1 MYKYVDKVL
10 SHVKENKSKKLIEY
24 ELFDHIDEHQKF
36 FEEIGYNEETA
47 IEKSEEKMGDADI
60 VGEQFNSIKKH
71 YYIFD
76 YVIMAL
82 APVLSYLYY
91 HFTALDN
98 SIKDMSFGMQPYLM
112 APKFYGTIVGFI
124 GIIIGLL
131 YIVRGIKRKNIL
143 FATFGYLYSS
153 LMLAFAP
160 KEWLEGIN
168 SDYISYFFETYYS
181 DTSGVISIDLSPKQI
196 VFFLLLLVIFSVF
209 YILALSNIIR
219 TKKLKNTKRDLKLG
233 KAVSIILCVLVLVFV
248 FLGSLIT
255 VKAYS
260 YKSET
265 EQIAKAELT
274 EMNEF
279 IIDNANSLVNMSYDE
294 ATELFENKFG
304 DDFKKNDGAYESES
318 GFTGFSCYENEYLSV
333 YTYSDYINPFDFINE
348 QWDFRSNL
356 YSFDNENSLSKN
368 TDIKDMSALCGLEID
383 NNCLMFDYGFEK
395 GIVKFSYDKKTDD
408 FVLQFSSSFDYPKTV
423 NLTKEQKLM
432 LEKLLNSD
440 EYAYYG
446 EYLDNYFTVSISDLG
461 DSYDKLIETMNI
473 LNDVH
478 TDVCTKIFDARY
490 NEELDLYKITLYSFK
505 YQFAPRSGIYSQ
517 IAYSYISPVSNYYVK
532 LVDGEAEIVNI
543 EPNDDIEANPNESDI
558 TKLIIENIKAKY

>member
-1 MYKYVDKVL
+1 MYKYVDTVL
-10 SHVKENKSKKLIEY
+10 SHIEGNKSKKLIEY

-60 VGEQFNSIKKH
+60 VGEQFNSMKKH

-76 YVIMAL
+76 YVIMVL

-98 SIKDMSFGMQPYLM
+98 SIKGMLSSLQPYLT

-131 YIVRGIKRKNIL
+131 YIVRGIKRKNII

-168 SDYISYFFETYYS
+168 SDYISYFFESYYS
-181 DTSGVISIDLSPKQI
+181 DTSGVIYIDLSPKQI

-265 EQIAKAELT
+265 EQIAKAELA

-368 TDIKDMSALCGLEID
+368 TDINDMSALSGLEID
-383 NNCLMFDYGFEK
+383 NNCLIFDYGFEK

-505 YQFAPRSGIYSQ
+505 YQFAPRLGIYSQ
-517 IAYSYISPVSNYYVK
+517 IAYSDISSVSNYYVK

>member
-10 SHVKENKSKKLIEY
+10 SHIEGNKSKKIIEY

-60 VGEQFNSIKKH
+60 VGEQFNSMKKH

-76 YVIMAL
+76 YVIMVL

-168 SDYISYFFETYYS
+168 SDYISYFFESYYS

-219 TKKLKNTKRDLKLG
+219 TKKLKNTKRDLRLG

-265 EQIAKAELT
+265 EQIAKAELA

-294 ATELFENKFG
+294 ATELFKNKFG

-333 YTYSDYINPFDFINE
+333 HTYSDYINPFDFINE

-432 LEKLLNSD
+432 LEKLLNSY
-440 EYAYYG
+440 EYVYNG

-461 DSYDKLIETMNI
+461 DSYDKFIETTNI

-517 IAYSYISPVSNYYVK
+517 IAYSDISPVSNYYVK

-558 TKLIIENIKAKY
+558 TKLIIENLKAKY

>member
-10 SHVKENKSKKLIEY
+10 SHIEGNKSKKIIEY

-76 YVIMAL
+76 YVIMVL
-82 APVLSYLYY
+82 ASVLSYLYY

-168 SDYISYFFETYYS
+168 SDYISYFFESYYS

-219 TKKLKNTKRDLKLG
+219 TKKLKNTKRDLRLG

-265 EQIAKAELT
+265 EQIAKAELA

-294 ATELFENKFG
+294 ATELFKNKFG

-318 GFTGFSCYENEYLSV
+318 AFTGFSCYENEYLSV

-348 QWDFRSNL
+348 QWNFRSNL

-383 NNCLMFDYGFEK
+383 NNCLIFDYGFEK
-395 GIVKFSYDKKTDD
+395 GTVKFSYDKKTDD

-432 LEKLLNSD
+432 LENILNSD
-440 EYAYYG
+440 EYMFYG
-446 EYLDNYFTVSISDLG
+446 KYLDNYFTVSISDLG
-461 DSYDKLIETMNI
+461 DSYDKLIETTNI

-490 NEELDLYKITLYSFK
+490 NENFDLYKITLYSFK

-517 IAYSYISPVSNYYVK
+517 IAYSDISPVSNYYVK

>member
-10 SHVKENKSKKLIEY
+10 SHIEGNKSKKLIEY

-76 YVIMAL
+76 YVIMVL
-82 APVLSYLYY
+82 VPVLSYLYY
-91 HFTALDN
+91 HFTAMDN
-98 SIKDMSFGMQPYLM
+98 SIKNMSFGMQPYLM

-209 YILALSNIIR
+209 YILVLSNIIR
-219 TKKLKNTKRDLKLG
+219 TKKLKNTKRDLRLG

-265 EQIAKAELT
+265 EQIAKTELA

-304 DDFKKNDGAYESES
+304 DDSKKDDDVYDFES

-368 TDIKDMSALCGLEID
+368 TDIKDMSALCFLEID
-383 NNCLMFDYGFEK
+383 NNCLIFDYGFEK
-395 GIVKFSYDKKTDD
+395 GIVKFSYDKKTDN

-440 EYAYYG
+440 EYVYYG

-517 IAYSYISPVSNYYVK
+517 IAYSDISPVSNYYVK

>member
-10 SHVKENKSKKLIEY
+10 SHIEGNKSKKIIEY

-60 VGEQFNSIKKH
+60 VGEQFNSMKKH
-71 YYIFD
+71 YYISD
-76 YVIMAL
+76 YVIMVL

-98 SIKDMSFGMQPYLM
+98 SIKDMLSSLQPYLT

-209 YILALSNIIR
+209 YIIALSNIIR

-233 KAVSIILCVLVLVFV
+233 KVVSIILCVLVLVFV

-265 EQIAKAELT
+265 EQIAKAELA

-294 ATELFENKFG
+294 ATELFKNKFG

-383 NNCLMFDYGFEK
+383 NNCLIFDYGFEK
-395 GIVKFSYDKKTDD
+395 GTVKFSYDKKTDD

-423 NLTKEQKLM
+423 NLTVEQKLM
-432 LEKLLNSD
+432 LEKSLNSD
-440 EYAYYG
+440 EYVYYG

-461 DSYDKLIETMNI
+461 DLYDKLIETTNI
-473 LNDVH
+473 LNGVH

-490 NEELDLYKITLYSFK
+490 NENFDLYKITLYSFK
-505 YQFAPRSGIYSQ
+505 YQFAPHSGIYSQ
-517 IAYSYISPVSNYYVK
+517 IAYSDISSVSNYYVK

-543 EPNDDIEANPNESDI
+543 EVNDDIEANSNESDI
-558 TKLIIENIKAKY
+558 TKLIIENIKDKY

>member
-1 MYKYVDKVL
+1 
-10 SHVKENKSKKLIEY
+10 
-24 ELFDHIDEHQKF
+24 
-36 FEEIGYNEETA
+36 
-47 IEKSEEKMGDADI
+47 
-60 VGEQFNSIKKH
+60 
-71 YYIFD
+71 
-76 YVIMAL
+76 
-82 APVLSYLYY
+82 
-91 HFTALDN
+91 
-98 SIKDMSFGMQPYLM
+98 
-112 APKFYGTIVGFI
+112 
-124 GIIIGLL
+124 
-131 YIVRGIKRKNIL
+131 
-143 FATFGYLYSS
+143 
-153 LMLAFAP
+153 
-160 KEWLEGIN
+160 
-168 SDYISYFFETYYS
+168 
-181 DTSGVISIDLSPKQI
+181 
-196 VFFLLLLVIFSVF
+196 
-209 YILALSNIIR
+209 
-219 TKKLKNTKRDLKLG
+219 
-233 KAVSIILCVLVLVFV
+233 
-248 FLGSLIT
+248 
-255 VKAYS
+255 
-260 YKSET
+260 
-265 EQIAKAELT
+265 
-274 EMNEF
+274 MNEF

-294 ATELFENKFG
+294 ATELFKNKFG

-348 QWDFRSNL
+348 QWNFRSNL

-368 TDIKDMSALCGLEID
+368 TDIKDMSALCSLEID
-383 NNCLMFDYGFEK
+383 NNCLIFDYGFEK

-440 EYAYYG
+440 EYVYYG

-490 NEELDLYKITLYSFK
+490 NENFDLYKITLYSFK

-517 IAYSYISPVSNYYVK
+517 IAYSDISPVSNYYVK

-558 TKLIIENIKAKY
+558 TKLIIENIEAKY